1 VGWMSVWDFFVVVCM
16 GSWLWC
22 AFVVV
27 VFVALVGGDLFVHS
41 SVRGV
46 CFVGFGA
53 VLCVLCVCFV
63 VLWIVGVWLRLCWL
77 CFACILLFDVLL
89 VFL

>member
-1 VGWMSVWDFFVVVCM
+1 VLVGCPCGIFFVVVCM

-27 VFVALVGGDLFVHS
+27 VLVALVGGDLFVHS

-53 VLCVLCVCFV
+53 ALCVVCVFCVFVDCWCLVAMMLAVFWVHFV
-63 VLWIVGVWLRLCWL
+63 V
-77 CFACILLFDVLL
+77 
-89 VFL
+89 

>member
-1 VGWMSVWDFFVVVCM
+1 VGWMSVWEFLCVFSV
-16 GSWLWC
+16 GC

-53 VLCVLCVCFV
+53 ALCVLCEFFVFVDCWCLVAMMLVVVCVYFV
-63 VLWIVGVWLRLCWL
+63 RC
-77 CFACILLFDVLL
+77 
-89 VFL
+89 